1 MALERRLALAVE
13 TGALAAA
20 GGAEVG
26 NEAIA
31 IPVPA
36 PARIDRLG
44 AAVHRALEAADIV
57 AETIVV
63 AHLVAELVAKGA
75 IEGDYAAPARPA
87 VHLDAV
93 GVLATAVVGRQLGH
107 YIGMA
112 ALPLAGRAVD
122 AVVRIVYP
130 VGDQLLADALAHG
143 ALVPAPLAGIEVGEQ
158 GAVWQHHLRQRQGSI
173 LADDQPAGRHR
184 LEVLAMGFGIPGE
197 GKLIPGGGQHAEIYG
212 VDEQLARGT
221 DGEIRELAAE
231 ASLIELQ
238 AQAWPD
244 PLRRQHGAPGVGRIA
259 DAVVLELPVT
269 DPLTP
274 DELELQ
280 GLTAGER
287 HLAAAVA
294 HRRVVTGIGT
304 RTHHLAFQGGPLRQI
319 DIPDPSAIGGLHL
332 HQGMLPQA
340 IPQQARRGIIQPG
353 QLGTAADDI
362 GGSRRRG
369 EVDPLFRRT
378 IEVIGRLRQL
388 LGRVEAERP

>member
-1 MALERRLALAVE
+1 M
-13 TGALAAA
+13 
-20 GGAEVG
+20 
-26 NEAIA
+26 
-31 IPVPA
+31 
-36 PARIDRLG
+36 
-44 AAVHRALEAADIV
+44 HRALEAADIV

-75 IEGDYAAPARPA
+75 VEGDYAAPARPA

-107 YIGMA
+107 HIGMT

-143 ALVPAPLAGIEVGEQ
+143 ALVPAALAGIEVSEQ

-173 LADDQPAGRHR
+173 LADNQSAGRHR

-197 GKLIPGGGQHAEIYG
+197 GKLISGSSQHAKVNG

-221 DGEIRELAAE
+221 DGETRQLAAE
-231 ASLIELQ
+231 ASLIEQQ
-238 AQAWPD
+238 AQAWAD
-244 PLRRQHGAPGVGRIA
+244 PVRWQHGAPGVGRIA
-259 DAVVLELPVT
+259 DAIVLELPVT
-269 DPLTP
+269 DPLTAH
-274 DELELQ
+274 ELELQ
-280 GLTAGER
+280 NLTAGED
-287 HLAAAVA
+287 HLPTTVINGRIVA
-294 HRRVVTGIGT
+294 SAGDQP
-304 RTHHLAFQGGPLRQI
+304 HHLAFQGGPLWQI

-332 HQGMLPQA
+332 HQGMLSQA
-340 IPQQARRGIIQPG
+340 IPQQSRSGITQTG

-362 GGSRRRG
+362 GGPRRRG

-378 IEVIGRLRQL
+378 IEVIGRLR
-388 LGRVEAERP
+388 

>member
-1 MALERRLALAVE
+1 
-13 TGALAAA
+13 
-20 GGAEVG
+20 
-26 NEAIA
+26 
-31 IPVPA
+31 
-36 PARIDRLG
+36 
-44 AAVHRALEAADIV
+44 
-57 AETIVV
+57 
-63 AHLVAELVAKGA
+63 
-75 IEGDYAAPARPA
+75 
-87 VHLDAV
+87 
-93 GVLATAVVGRQLGH
+93 
-107 YIGMA
+107 MA

-158 GAVWQHHLRQRQGSI
+158 GTVWQHHLRQRQGSI

-238 AQAWPD
+238 TQAWPD
-244 PLRRQHGAPGVGRIA
+244 PLRRQHHAPGVGRIA

-269 DPLTP
+269 DPLAP

-332 HQGMLPQA
+332 HQGMLSQA

-388 LGRVEAERP
+388 LGRVEAERPEGLPGAISRRHRHGHAGLGLQRPDQQQALAQGGQPGLAVPFGDMGRQDLALGELNLRRQGSLQIVGRWLGIEGQGGGSLNGSQQGAARQSGHDEAG